1 MFPVDGV
8 ANGTGKRR
16 GVKVERVEILLSEAT
31 RRAKE
36 YYPNLDREASG
47 TDGRK

>member
-16 GVKVERVEILLSEAT
+16 GVKVERVEIFGEK
-31 RRAKE
+31 RRK

-47 TDGRK
+47 TEIERHTV

>member
-8 ANGTGKRR
+8 ANGTGK
-16 GVKVERVEILLSEAT
+16 GSQVERVEIFGEK
-31 RRAKE
+31 RRK

-47 TDGRK
+47 TEIERHTV